1 MAKQRLGKGLGAL
14 IPGVTDDDFAA
25 GGQPHI
31 TVDLIDPNPFQPRK
45 DFRDEDMADLI
56 NSINAKGILQ
66 ALTVRAAAN
75 GRYELVAGERRL
87 RAAKAIGLAK
97 VPAYILR
104 IDTDVEMMEMSLIE
118 NIQRSD
124 LNPVEQAEAFALL
137 HSKYDLTQE
146 RIAEQV
152 GISRPAVANFLR
164 ILRLPTEIKD
174 SLAKREISMGH
185 ARALLGLPQQALMTS
200 LWRKIIDQGF
210 SVRQTEAAVQDL
222 ADDDNRPGAKSVK
235 PSKPRETPERSVLL
249 DQVEQELLG
258 RLGTKVRLRQKKNET
273 GQIEIGYY
281 SHDDLQR
288 IMEIIIGDESAG

>member
-14 IPGVTDDDFAA
+14 IPGAIDDGFGA

-31 TVDLIDPNPFQPRK
+31 AVDLIDPNPFQPRK

-66 ALTVRAAAN
+66 ALTVRAAAD

-87 RAAKAIGLAK
+87 RAAKAIGIDK
-97 VPAYILR
+97 VPAYILS
-104 IDTDVEMMEMSLIE
+104 INTDVEMMEMSLIE
-118 NIQRSD
+118 NIQRAD

-146 RIAEQV
+146 QIAEQV

-185 ARALLGLPQQALMTS
+185 ARALLGLHQQALMTS
-200 LWRKIIDQGF
+200 LWRKIMDQGI

-222 ADDDNRPGAKSVK
+222 ADNDDQSGTKSAK
-235 PSKPRETPERSVLL
+235 PSKPKEPPERPALL

-288 IMEIIIGDESAG
+288 IMEIIVGDDSAG

>member
-1 MAKQRLGKGLGAL
+1 MAKQRLGKGLDAL
-14 IPGVTDDDFAA
+14 IPGGTDNGFGA

-31 TVDLIDPNPFQPRK
+31 AVELIDPNPFQPRK
-45 DFRDEDMADLI
+45 EFRDEDMADLI
-56 NSINAKGILQ
+56 NSINSKGILQ
-66 ALTVRAAAN
+66 ALTVRSAEN

-87 RAAKAIGLAK
+87 RAAKAIGLDK
-97 VPAYILR
+97 VPAYILS
-104 IDTDVEMMEMSLIE
+104 IGTDIEMMEMALIE

-124 LNPVEQAEAFALL
+124 LNPVEEAEAFALL
-137 HSKYDLTQE
+137 HSKYDYTQE
-146 RIAEQV
+146 RIAKQV
-152 GISRPAVANFLR
+152 GMSRPAVANYLR

-174 SLAKREISMGH
+174 SLIDRSISMGH

-200 LWRKIIDQGF
+200 LWRKIMDQGL

-222 ADDDNRPGAKSVK
+222 AGDIDQAETKSAKKNK
-235 PSKPRETPERSVLL
+235 PKDTPDRSAFI

-258 RLGTKVRLRQKKNET
+258 RLGTKVRLKQKKNDT

-288 IMEIIIGDESAG
+288 ILEIIVGDEVAG